1 MAPRARPA
9 PPLGFVLRR
18 ATLADTDLLVR
29 HRLAMFRE
37 MGDRPE
43 PAIVRHGCAYL
54 AWMVPR
60 VASGEMVAWVAE
72 GTDGRSLGSG
82 AVWFQPTH
90 PRPGIDDLRVPY
102 VLSVY
107 TTPRARGRGVATA
120 VVRRAIALAKRLGYA
135 RVTLHASAMG
145 RGVYERVGFHPTTEL
160 RLPGSTR
167 SSAGA
172 RQRGG
177 RPKRPPGGR
186 SGPGRHRSGRRDVPF
201 ERVGEHDPA
210 EQGGVADVR
219 EVRRAGEGLARH
231 VREGI
236 GDRRRDP
243 DEVGRAQFAVG
254 DERGEVDPAHE
265 GRVEV
270 DPLEGGELVRPL
282 ERAVVERLA
291 SLGRQPVEP
300 PGSRDEPLGE
310 LPGRVLR
317 DLRPEPLRVR
327 VELDASAPDLG
338 PLLDRSATR
347 PAPARGRSRS
357 GRARGAGR

>member
-54 AWMVPR
+54 ARMVPR

-160 RLPGSTR
+160 RYWIDPVQRRREATRRAAEAASRRPVRSRASPVRST
-167 SSAGA
+167 
-172 RQRGG
+172 
-177 RPKRPPGGR
+177 GR
-186 SGPGRHRSGRRDVPF
+186 SV
-201 ERVGEHDPA
+201 
-210 EQGGVADVR
+210 
-219 EVRRAGEGLARH
+219 
-231 VREGI
+231 
-236 GDRRRDP
+236 
-243 DEVGRAQFAVG
+243 
-254 DERGEVDPAHE
+254 
-265 GRVEV
+265 
-270 DPLEGGELVRPL
+270 
-282 ERAVVERLA
+282 
-291 SLGRQPVEP
+291 
-300 PGSRDEPLGE
+300 
-310 LPGRVLR
+310 
-317 DLRPEPLRVR
+317 
-327 VELDASAPDLG
+327 
-338 PLLDRSATR
+338 
-347 PAPARGRSRS
+347 
-357 GRARGAGR
+357 RARR